1 MPSRAA
7 SAAPSLRAVPGANST
22 ATTTTASQTP
32 DTIGNHAAVPLG
44 YGHTLRYSVYPSTT
58 RLAIGTMIC
67 HIGTGS
73 LCRTN
78 TSMMQPTVASTYTTS
93 RISVPMVPD
102 HRKLL
107 KASAWADT
115 AVSTT
120 TMTAAST
127 VTAKVAQTGVPQREL
142 LWPSPR
148 GPAVSLDSA

>member
-1 MPSRAA
+1 MPAA
-7 SAAPSLRAVPGANST
+7 KITTIT
-22 ATTTTASQTP
+22 ATTSQMP
-32 DTIGNHAAVPLG
+32 DVSGIHAAEPVG
-44 YGHTLRYSVYPSTT
+44 HGHTLRYSVYPSTT
-58 RLAIGTMIC
+58 RPAIGTMIC

-78 TSMMQPTVASTYTTS
+78 TSMMQPTEASTYTTS

-107 KASAWADT
+107 NALAWAAT
-115 AVSTT
+115 AVSTMTMMPAAT
-120 TMTAAST
+120 TTAR
-127 VTAKVAQTGVPQREL
+127 VAQTGVPQREW